1 LLKAHIKL
9 TKKEFIDLINST
21 KQDQIKISFYP
32 FNQGEIL
39 SIEADL
45 NLNKENKKEINSLLN
60 REDCIV
66 Y

>member
-1 LLKAHIKL
+1 MLKAHIKL